1 MVVVDSSGLIPLA
14 KTGWLKLIRDN
25 FNEIITTDHI
35 YNETVVQGKGME
47 GTSEIKKAFDGWIEI
62 EKVDIIYSKELAD
75 IEGIAVADASLLIL
89 AEKRKDIL
97 LSNDRALIL
106 AGRAK
111 NIECYWITS
120 LLLKSLKEG
129 MINRNEAKDILFD
142 LVDAGMNLRN
152 SVFARLLKV
161 IDKWS

>member
-1 MVVVDSSGLIPLA
+1 MGVVDSSALIPLA

-25 FNEIITTDHI
+25 FNEIITTDYI
-35 YNETVVQGKGME
+35 YNETVVHGKGME
-47 GTSEIKKAFDGWIEI
+47 GTSEIKKAFDDWISI
-62 EKVDIIYSKELAD
+62 KNVNLIHCRELAE
-75 IEGIAVADASLLIL
+75 IEGITKADASLLIL

-111 NIECYWITS
+111 NIECYWVTS
-120 LLLKSLKEG
+120 LLLKSLKEN
-129 MINRNEAKDILFD
+129 IIDRNEAKDILFN
-142 LVDAGMNLRN
+142 LVDRGMNLRN
-152 SVFARLLKV
+152 SVFARLLNY